1 MSAEQ
6 KAKDLA
12 LPLNAASAPA
22 GNYANA
28 VRSGQLLFLS
38 GKSPQAINGQ
48 TPKGKLGRD
57 YTAEQGYQLA
67 RSACIA
73 LLATLK
79 QELGSL
85 DRVAQVVEL
94 QGSLNTVPE
103 FEDHARVLDGA
114 SDLLAEVFGP
124 AGVHARSVI
133 GVDSLRLGLPLT
145 LRAVVELKPGS

>member
-6 KAKDLA
+6 KAKDLGLA
-12 LPLNAASAPA
+12 LSAGSAPA

-38 GKSPQAINGQ
+38 GKAPQAIDGQ
-48 TPKGKLGRD
+48 APKGKLGRD

-67 RSACIA
+67 RSACITV
-73 LLATLK
+73 LATLK

-85 DRVAQVVEL
+85 DQVAQVVEL
-94 QGSLNTVPE
+94 QGSLNAVPE

-114 SDLLAEVFGP
+114 SDLLAEIFG
-124 AGVHARSVI
+124 ATGVHARSVV
-133 GVDSLRLGLPLT
+133 GVNSLRQGLPLT
-145 LRAVVELKPGS
+145 LRAVVEIKPGS